1 MTNKL
6 LKTNLLPILETY
18 KIIRYILIAI
28 ILIILFYVLMILGS
42 SHKIPQQK
50 YLKLF
55 FASLVVIVG
64 MIYCSIK
71 IKKNN

>member
-6 LKTNLLPILETY
+6 LKTNLLLILETH
-18 KIIRYILIAI
+18 KIIRYILISI

-42 SHKIPQQK
+42 GHKIPQQK